1 MHESAEVPGMSAV
14 KLDLA
19 LLSILFLVVP
29 LLVVCAIVY
38 ARRRR
43 SSLTSSVSHSRL
55 GFFGELTWLS
65 APVIVA
71 ATFAGISASE
81 SGMTGWN
88 RHPRTPATASQPG
101 SSTKSLGP
109 LAITPVPTDD
119 RSTTASADGQTQRP
133 AWIDQ
138 PRTVDG
144 VIERIV
150 IASQQYTTRDE
161 AELELSAGAAD
172 LLLRDLQQLHPGS
185 SRASSWHPSSEE
197 IKRRAVKQ
205 QYVEVVE
212 RDFGNFFHPMYRVWW
227 QVELSPEVRTE
238 FLPAWKRGLTLNRI
252 HFVGVVATSL
262 VMVAS
267 VWATCHRLN
276 FLTPRGGRT
285 WLWLLTGSA
294 VVFCLGAIG
303 NWWSFSLRG

>member
-1 MHESAEVPGMSAV
+1 MNQGDIYTSSG
-14 KLDLA
+14 KFWL
-19 LLSILFLVVP
+19 LFLVWVVP
-29 LLVVCAIVY
+29 LTLGIVIHGW
-38 ARRRR
+38 RTR
-43 SSLTSSVSHSRL
+43 SRQPSQSSSRTRL
-55 GFFGELTWLS
+55 GYFAELSWLI

-88 RHPRTPATASQPG
+88 RDPSTPATASQPG
-101 SSTKSLGP
+101 VSTKSLSP

-119 RSTTASADGQTQRP
+119 RSTTTGADGQTQRP
-133 AWIDQ
+133 AWVDQ

-172 LLLRDLQQLHPGS
+172 LLVRDLQQLHPAS
-185 SRASSWHPSSEE
+185 SRLSSWRPTNDE
-197 IKRRAVKQ
+197 IKRHAVKQ

-238 FLPAWKRGLTLNRI
+238 FLPAWKQGLTLNRI
-252 HFVGVVATSL
+252 RCVGLVTVSL
-262 VMVAS
+262 ALAAS
-267 VWATCHRLN
+267 VWAIYHRLN
-276 FLTPRGGRT
+276 VVTQGAWRTRLRFLSGLVAVIWWRVATHALRY
-285 WLWLLTGSA
+285 WLT
-294 VVFCLGAIG
+294 
-303 NWWSFSLRG
+303 

>member
-1 MHESAEVPGMSAV
+1 MHQSEIPMTVG
-14 KLDLA
+14 KFDLA
-19 LLSILFLVVP
+19 LMSLLFLVVP
-29 LLVVCAIVY
+29 LLVVFAIVY
-38 ARRRR
+38 VGRKR
-43 SSLTSSVSHSRL
+43 SSQTVPSSHSRF
-55 GFFGELTWLS
+55 GVFGELSWLS

-81 SGMTGWN
+81 SGMTRWN
-88 RHPRTPATASQPG
+88 RDPRTPATASPPG

-119 RSTTASADGQTQRP
+119 RTTITSADGQTQRP
-133 AWIDQ
+133 AWVDQ

-185 SRASSWHPSSEE
+185 SRASSWHPSNEE
-197 IKRRAVKQ
+197 IKRHAVKQ

-238 FLPAWKRGLTLNRI
+238 FLAAWKRGLTLNRI

-276 FLTPRGGRT
+276 FLTQRGGRT

>member
-1 MHESAEVPGMSAV
+1 MHQGDIPTAAG
-14 KLDLA
+14 KFW
-19 LLSILFLVVP
+19 LLFFFWVIPLMLGIVVHH
-29 LLVVCAIVY
+29 VW
-38 ARRRR
+38 RTR
-43 SSLTSSVSHSRL
+43 SRQPSQSSSSRSRF

-81 SGMTGWN
+81 SGMTRWN
-88 RHPRTPATASQPG
+88 RDPRTPAPVSQPG
-101 SSTKSLGP
+101 ASTKPLGP

-119 RSTTASADGQTQRP
+119 RTTTTSADGQAQRP
-133 AWIDQ
+133 AWVDQ

-150 IASQQYTTRDE
+150 IASQQYTTRE
-161 AELELSAGAAD
+161 EGEQELSSGAAG
-172 LLLRDLQQLHPGS
+172 LLVRDLQQLHPGS
-185 SRASSWHPSSEE
+185 SGASSWHPTNDE
-197 IKRRAVKQ
+197 IKRHAVKQ

-252 HFVGVVATSL
+252 HCVGVVAASL
-262 VMVAS
+262 ALAAS
-267 VWATCHRLN
+267 LLAIYQRLHI
-276 FLTPRGGRT
+276 LTHGAWRT
-285 WLWLLTGSA
+285 GLRVLTGSVA
-294 VVFCLGAIG
+294 VVWCLTIWYAVRR
-303 NWWSFSLRG
+303 WLS